1 MAKILSK
8 TGISSGSIV
17 QAGHV
22 TQSIDAFTGVEAY
35 DITLSGSLI
44 VTGSVSLN
52 TNINQDFFG
61 TASNAPTSSYALTG
75 FSSSYALTTSFAD
88 NETSIY
94 QLYSF
99 QNPLPSQ
106 SNNYIG
112 VGNVSTLSADT
123 VGLIY
128 PYNGTL
134 VLATATSNVLSDTGS
149 LSSDIVIFVNT
160 SSFTFSNKLGYTTGS
175 QFLREVVNLPI
186 SQGDKIYAVAS
197 TKNGTQPGKVIH
209 NINLYIKRN
218 G

>member
-17 QAGHV
+17 QAWHV

-52 TNINQDFFG
+52 TNINKDFFG
-61 TASNAPTSSYALTG
+61 TASNAITSSYSSTS

-88 NETSIY
+88 NETSVY

-99 QNPLPSQ
+99 QNPLT
-106 SNNYIG
+106 SNSSNYIG
-112 VGNVSTLSADT
+112 VGNYSTATPDS

-128 PYNGTL
+128 PYSGTL
-134 VLATATSNVLSDTGS
+134 VSAVITSNVLGGTGS
-149 LSSDIVIFVNT
+149 LSSTVRLYI
-160 SSFTFSNKLGYTTGS
+160 SSSYRTFDFPLTYLTGS
-175 QFLREVVNLPI
+175 QFVRQAIDLPI
-186 SQGDKIYAVAS
+186 SPGNKIYAQLD
-197 TKNGTQPGKVIH
+197 TNTGTQPGRVIH

>member
-8 TGISSGSIV
+8 TEISSGSIV
-17 QAGHV
+17 QAWHV

-52 TNINQDFFG
+52 TNINKDFFG
-61 TASNAPTSSYALTG
+61 TASNAITSSYSTTS

-88 NETSIY
+88 NETSVY

-99 QNPLPSQ
+99 QNPLT
-106 SNNYIG
+106 SNSSNYIG
-112 VGNVSTLSADT
+112 VGNYSTTTSDS

-128 PYNGTL
+128 PYDGTL
-134 VLATATSNVLSDTGS
+134 ISAVITSNVLSDTGS
-149 LSSDIVIFVNT
+149 LSSTVRIYV
-160 SSFTFSNKLGYTTGS
+160 SSSYSTFSFPLTYLTGS
-175 QFLREVVNLPI
+175 QIQREIINMPI
-186 SQGDKIYAVAS
+186 NAGDKIYAQLD
-197 TKNGTQPGKVIH
+197 TNTGTQPGRVIH

>member
-17 QAGHV
+17 QAWHV

-52 TNINQDFFG
+52 TNINKDFFG
-61 TASNAPTSSYALTG
+61 TASNAITSSYSSTS

-88 NETSIY
+88 NETSVY
-94 QLYSF
+94 QLYSS
-99 QNPLPSQ
+99 QDPLTSG
-106 SNNYIG
+106 STNYIG
-112 VGNVSTLSADT
+112 VGNYSTTTSDSI
-123 VGLIY
+123 GLIY
-128 PYNGTL
+128 PYDGTL
-134 VLATATSNVLSDTGS
+134 ISAVITSNVLSNTGS
-149 LSSDIVIFVNT
+149 LSSTVRIYV
-160 SSFTFSNKLGYTTGS
+160 SSSYTTFSFPLTYLTGS
-175 QFLREVVNLPI
+175 QIQREAINMPI
-186 SQGDKIYAVAS
+186 NAGDKIYAQLD
-197 TKNGTQPGKVIH
+197 TNTGTQPGKVIH

>member
-17 QAGHV
+17 QAWHV

-52 TNINQDFFG
+52 TNINKDFFG
-61 TASNAPTSSYALTG
+61 TASNAITSSYSSTS

-88 NETSIY
+88 NETSVY

-99 QNPLPSQ
+99 QNPLTSG
-106 SNNYIG
+106 STNYIG
-112 VGNVSTLSADT
+112 VGNYSTTTSDS

-128 PYNGTL
+128 PYDGTL
-134 VLATATSNVLSDTGS
+134 ISAVITSNVLSDTGS
-149 LSSDIVIFVNT
+149 LSSTVRIYV
-160 SSFTFSNKLGYTTGS
+160 SSSYTTFSFPLTYLTGS
-175 QFLREVVNLPI
+175 QIQRENINMPI
-186 SQGDKIYAVAS
+186 NAGDKIYAQLDTNS
-197 TKNGTQPGKVIH
+197 GTQPGRVIH